1 MGKSPRGTPDK
12 RGRSKAGQHT
22 AVLFTCIGRRVS
34 LLRCF
39 QRAARQLKLDVCF
52 CGTDTSS
59 LSPAL
64 QLCDKAFHLRLR
76 QCCLAVDDLRD
87 RGMKQ
92 PVNFLQPEE
101 T

>member
-1 MGKSPRGTPDK
+1 MGKSQHVAPVKGGRG
-12 RGRSKAGQHT
+12 KAGHRM

-39 QRAARQLKLDVCF
+39 QRAARHLKLQASF

-64 QLCDKAFHLRLR
+64 
-76 QCCLAVDDLRD
+76 
-87 RGMKQ
+87 
-92 PVNFLQPEE
+92 
-101 T
+101 